1 MIDKNIG
8 YVIIETATT
17 SQEFKPKLVFDQSGA
32 TRRVVAEC
40 ILQEADEVNRN
51 RRFYAKEELFPQITS
66 PRITELLNKGELRAE
81 NGHPLSKDIVRQSQI
96 DPNNT
101 VAIFLKLWT
110 EGNFIKAFVRGTN
123 NAKGEEFNS
132 DLLDGFKP
140 AWSLRALGSIENTNR
155 GAEVKGLKIIT
166 WDRVIYPSH
175 PRAYT
180 QGLVTEGCSG
190 IIEKDDPGMLIPITN
205 QNVIDYIKEESA
217 NYKNVLEQFE
227 LMYDHIELINNNS
240 QVKLTSKD
248 GNIYVVNIESY
259 IQKEIQNNCEEM
271 LSKQYIKSH

>member
-1 MIDKNIG
+1 MIDQNIG

-17 SQEFKPKLVFDQSGA
+17 SEEYQPRIIFDNKGA
-32 TRRVVAEC
+32 RRVVAEC
-40 ILQEADEVNRN
+40 ILQEANEKNRN
-51 RRFYAKEELFPQITS
+51 GRFYDSKELFPQLTA
-66 PRITELLNKGELRAE
+66 PRTVELLKNGELRAE

-110 EGNFIKAFVRGTN
+110 EGNFIKAHVRGTN
-123 NAKGEEFNS
+123 NEKGEEFNA
-132 DLLDGFKP
+132 DLLDGLKP
-140 AWSLRALGSIENTNR
+140 AWSLRALGSIQNTAR
-155 GAEVKGLKIIT
+155 GAEVKGLKLIT

-190 IIEKDDPGMLIPITN
+190 VVEKDDPGMLIPVTN
-205 QNVIDYIKEESA
+205 QSVIDYIKQESA

-271 LSKQYIKSH
+271 LSKQYVKSH

>member
-1 MIDKNIG
+1 MINQNIG

-17 SQEFKPKLVFDQSGA
+17 SQEYQPRIIFDNKGA
-32 TRRVVAEC
+32 RRVVAEC
-40 ILQEADEVNRN
+40 ILQEANEKNRN
-51 RRFYAKEELFPQITS
+51 GRFYDSKELFPQLTA
-66 PRITELLNKGELRAE
+66 PRTVELIKNGELRAE

-110 EGNFIKAFVRGTN
+110 EGNFIKAHVRGTN
-123 NAKGEEFNS
+123 NAKGEEFNA

-140 AWSLRALGSIENTNR
+140 AWSLRALGSIRNTAR
-155 GAEVKGLKIIT
+155 GAEVIGPKLIT

-205 QNVIDYIKEESA
+205 QNVIDYIKESKI
-217 NYKNVLEQFE
+217 NILYK
-227 LMYDHIELINNNS
+227 
-240 QVKLTSKD
+240 
-248 GNIYVVNIESY
+248 
-259 IQKEIQNNCEEM
+259 
-271 LSKQYIKSH
+271 